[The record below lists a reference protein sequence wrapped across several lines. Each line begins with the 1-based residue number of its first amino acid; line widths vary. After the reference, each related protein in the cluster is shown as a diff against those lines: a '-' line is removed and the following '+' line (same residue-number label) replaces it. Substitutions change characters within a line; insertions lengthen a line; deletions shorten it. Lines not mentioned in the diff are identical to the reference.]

1 MEGNESKNIKE
12 LIIKKANNIMEE
24 KSIKIGERNMQ
35 EIGRQLLIQ
44 ILDQQWKNHL
54 LDLDHLRQGIGLR
67 AYAQRDPLNEYKRE
81 AFTMFENMLFSVREN
96 VTSFLLRID
105 FEIRPQEEKKRSIK
119 RNTMK
124 RFRKKRNK
132 LKTN

>member
-54 LDLDHLRQGIGLR
+54 LDLDYIVRHQVQLFD
-67 AYAQRDPLNEYKRE
+67 Y
-81 AFTMFENMLFSVREN
+81 FETIVLMS
-96 VTSFLLRID
+96 
-105 FEIRPQEEKKRSIK
+105 
-119 RNTMK
+119 
-124 RFRKKRNK
+124 
-132 LKTN
+132 